1 VACCGCS
8 RLQVTISTN
17 MAGRGTDILLGG
29 NPDYM
34 GRLKLKELLLPKV
47 VMTADED
54 IAFEKKGKAVK
65 AKSWAADPAVFP
77 CELSADVMAAA
88 MAACDA
94 AALAWGGKALTE
106 LDAEERL
113 VFATEKVN
121 RHLLRIYGT
130 YQPVLRPTKSD
141 SHTQALGVASESEK

>member
-1 VACCGCS
+1 
-8 RLQVTISTN
+8 

-34 GRLKLKELLLPKV
+34 ARLKLKELLLPKV

-65 AKSWAADPAVFP
+65 QAKSWAADPAVFP
-77 CELSADVMAAA
+77 CELSEDVMAAA
-88 MAACDA
+88 VAACDA
-94 AALAWGGKALTE
+94 AALGWGGKALTE

-113 VFATEKVN
+113 VFATEKA
-121 RHLLRIYGT
+121 RKET
-130 YQPVLRPTKSD
+130 
-141 SHTQALGVASESEK
+141 